1 MMHAADARE
10 WRNRDVVDTASHK
23 IGKKQSSSTTDWPTS
38 PVRPENGNW
47 RAADRLRTG
56 CLPCEVRTMRQLTTP
71 REEQRLLTAAA
82 SAEET
87 ALLTEVVE
95 LRTRNE
101 QLGRA
106 LASRAVIDQ
115 ARGMVMALAPCS
127 TERAWDLLVDVS
139 QHCNIKLR
147 DVAAA
152 LVATTKDETLPEPIQ
167 RELRRGLR
175 RLHQA
180 DRR

>member
-1 MMHAADARE
+1 
-10 WRNRDVVDTASHK
+10 
-23 IGKKQSSSTTDWPTS
+23 
-38 PVRPENGNW
+38 
-47 RAADRLRTG
+47 
-56 CLPCEVRTMRQLTTP
+56 MRQLTTP
-71 REEQRLLTAAA
+71 REEQRLLTVVA

-95 LRTRNE
+95 LRARNE

-127 TERAWDLLVDVS
+127 SERAWDLLVDLS
-139 QHCNIKLR
+139 QHCNVKLR

-152 LVATTKDETLPEPIQ
+152 LVATTKDERLPEPIR
-167 RELRRGLR
+167 RELRRELR
-175 RLHQA
+175 RLHPA